1 MAAPVYEDVLEEVK
15 QLAPEEQQKLAKEVL
30 GQFKTKKTKKPA
42 EEGADAEAA
51 ERPKR
56 VISEEQKAKM
66 KAGREAYLARKRAET
81 SDSDAPAAAKKP
93 RAKKAAAG
101 GDDAAGEKKPSNR
114 KPMTEE
120 HKAAMKAGRE
130 RKKAEKAAAG
140 GGGAAAPPAPPAP
153 APAAAAPEE
162 DEEDEE
168 EVPVHLVDWENDF
181 GEGVK
186 AYKRLDYEGRTYVYE
201 LETKKYLGAYVKKS
215 NTLKPSIP
223 DPLVPEDD

>member
-1 MAAPVYEDVLEEVK
+1 MATPVYEDVLEEVK

-30 GQFKTKKTKKPA
+30 GQFKTKKTKKPS
-42 EEGADAEAA
+42 ADGE

-66 KAGREAYLARKRAET
+66 KAGREAYLERKRAAAA
-81 SDSDAPAAAKKP
+81 SDDSDAAEEKPKKP
-93 RAKKAAAG
+93 RAKKAAA
-101 GDDAAGEKKPSNR
+101 AAEGEEKKPSNR

-130 RKKAEKAAAG
+130 RKKAEKAAG
-140 GGGAAAPPAPPAP
+140 GAP
-153 APAAAAPEE
+153 APAEEKPAPPVAPPAAAP
-162 DEEDEE
+162 EEDEE

-181 GEGVK
+181 GEGAK
-186 AYKRLDYEGRTYVYE
+186 TYKRLDYEGRTYVYE